1 MERKGLVSA
10 EVIEINENRDLAE
23 KYSAMSV
30 PRTFV
35 GETLVSQ
42 GLQAEEYFAESLI
55 EGKPV
60 EYVMPSGR
68 EELRDYDIVVIG
80 AGPAGLTAAMYAERS
95 GLKSIVFEKAN
106 VGGQIAITPVV
117 DNYPGFASIAG
128 KTLVELMAK
137 QTMNYS
143 SILQGVSVS
152 DIKKKDGGF
161 EITTGRGIYNAK
173 AIVIATGA
181 GSKNLMQRAKTGLP
195 EGE

>member
-1 MERKGLVSA
+1 M
-10 EVIEINENRDLAE
+10 
-23 KYSAMSV
+23 
-30 PRTFV
+30 

-80 AGPAGLTAAMYAERS
+80 ADPAGLTAAMYAEKS

-152 DIKKKDGGF
+152 DDKK
-161 EITTGRGIYNAK
+161 RRMA
-173 AIVIATGA
+173 V
-181 GSKNLMQRAKTGLP
+181 
-195 EGE
+195 